1 MVVAASCSPL
11 PQEIIDQ
18 ITDELQED
26 FSTLKACALVSR
38 PWKESSQRHIFSDI
52 FFEAPPEP
60 LPLEMSPCH
69 TFHRL
74 LITSPHLGRHVRH
87 LEICDEG
94 RTSDST
100 RRWLLAS
107 VKILMSVIS
116 LLTCLS
122 SVDISFSGLWWED
135 VLSIKSVLVAIFQ
148 LESLRSIALEDF
160 QVRLNELFSLFRS
173 RSICDLSISAIEVL
187 PDSFPPLP
195 RFSMPLHE
203 LTLSLQHM
211 QHAQD
216 FMEWLI
222 SPTSVVDLSVS
233 KKLSLSVA
241 NSDEANAAQVLLE
254 NPILQKP
261 DILEIQTLNC
271 STLSSV
277 SQLNRL
283 LKKSLKGVHMP
294 HRREEC
300 LPPRF
305 SRFRH
310 VQLRLVEALACE
322 HCGNSLL
329 DIVLWWTRSFE
340 AIQDSIIEEISLT
353 LTKRS
358 ASRFHHVPNYVWH
371 ALDVAL
377 CRPKMS
383 SLRSVHLKVE
393 DLEIDKALL
402 LRLLQAFPILYHRGL
417 LRV

>member
-38 PWKESSQRHIFSDI
+38 LWKESSQRHIFSDI

-74 LITSPHLGRHVRH
+74 LTTSPHLGRHVRH

-107 VKILMSVIS
+107 VEILMSVIS

-135 VLSIKSVLVAIFQ
+135 VLSIKSILVAIFQ
-148 LESLRSIALEDF
+148 LESLRSVALEDF
-160 QVRLNELFSLFRS
+160 QVRLNELFSLLRS

-187 PDSFPPLP
+187 PDLFPPSP
-195 RFSMPLHE
+195 RFTMPLHE
-203 LTLSLQHM
+203 LSLSLQHM

-216 FMEWLI
+216 FMEWLV

-254 NPILQKP
+254 NPILQNP

-271 STLSSV
+271 S
-277 SQLNRL
+277 
-283 LKKSLKGVHMP
+283 VHMP

-322 HCGNSLL
+322 YCGNSLL

-340 AIQDSIIEEISLT
+340 AIQDNNIEEISLT

-371 ALDVAL
+371 ALDAAL
-377 CRPKMS
+377 CRPKIS

>member
-1 MVVAASCSPL
+1 MSSPL
-11 PQEIIDQ
+11 PQEIVDR

-26 FSTLKACALVSR
+26 FTTLRTCTLVSR
-38 PWKESSQRHIFSDI
+38 SWKESSQRHIFSDI
-52 FFEAPPEP
+52 FFETPPEP

-107 VKILMSVIS
+107 VGTLMSVIS

-122 SVDISFSGLWWED
+122 SIDISFSGLWWED
-135 VLSIKSVLVAIFQ
+135 VLSLKSILVAVFQ
-148 LESLRSIALEDF
+148 LESLRSVALEDF
-160 QVRLNELFSLFRS
+160 QVRLNELFGLLRS

-187 PDSFPPLP
+187 PDLSPPSP

-203 LTLSLQHM
+203 LSLSLQHI

-216 FMEWLI
+216 FMEWLM

-233 KKLSLSVA
+233 KKLSLSVV
-241 NSDEANAAQVLLE
+241 NSAEANAAQVLLE
-254 NPILQKP
+254 SPILQNP

-271 STLSSV
+271 S
-277 SQLNRL
+277 
-283 LKKSLKGVHMP
+283 VHM
-294 HRREEC
+294 HRREKC
-300 LPPRF
+300 LPTRF

-340 AIQDSIIEEISLT
+340 AIEDSTIEVISLT

-358 ASRFHHVPNYVWH
+358 ASRFHHVPNY
-371 ALDVAL
+371 
-377 CRPKMS
+377 RTS
-383 SLRSVHLKVE
+383 GSGRSR
-393 DLEIDKALL
+393 D
-402 LRLLQAFPILYHRGL
+402 
-417 LRV
+417 